1 MSEMGQRQRQRW
13 RRDRDMTTP
22 RPSLANTFSS
32 LSVPA
37 YRQWFFSQVLSASGT
52 MTQVVALAWLVLRLT
67 GSGLDLGLMTTCTF
81 APMLLAGPWAGAIV
95 DRVNR
100 RRLLVVTQSL
110 YIAIS
115 VALALVTATGVTR
128 FWMVLVISF
137 ASGCVGAPDA
147 AARQVYAIDLVGLEH
162 LTSAV
167 SLNEVVLN
175 VSRVVGPALG
185 GLLLA
190 TEGVTACCI
199 ANAASF
205 IPPLVVLAVQRR
217 MTPPARPESERHDHF
232 AAGLRY
238 AWNNRTIRL
247 VLLLAGASGMLFNLN
262 VPLPLVATR
271 VFHLGAGGYGLMMS
285 VFGVGGIF
293 GGLAA
298 AAGHRAPTRRS
309 VVTLAGVTGAVV
321 MATALARNVA
331 EIYAGLV
338 LTGCV
343 SIWFIAR
350 ANALVQFETEPRLR
364 GRVMA
369 VWAMA
374 LPGLMPVTSP
384 LVGFV
389 GGTVGA
395 REGLGLSGAA
405 LALIA
410 GCGSVH
416 SRWWRRSHGRV
427 RSDQPRGA
435 PVSGTS

>member
-1 MSEMGQRQRQRW
+1 MSETGQGRRW
-13 RRDRDMTTP
+13 GRRDTTTP

-37 YRQWFFSQVLSASGT
+37 YRRWFFSQVLSASGT
-52 MTQVVALAWLVLRLT
+52 MTQIVALAWLVLRLT
-67 GSGLDLGLMTTCTF
+67 GSGVDLGLVTTCTF
-81 APMLLAGPWAGAIV
+81 APMLLAGPWAGALV

-100 RRLLVVTQSL
+100 RRLLVLTQSL
-110 YIAIS
+110 YIALS
-115 VALALVTATGVTR
+115 LVLALVTATGVTR
-128 FWMVLVISF
+128 LWMVLVISF

-147 AARQVYAIDLVGLEH
+147 AARQVYAIDLVGLDH

-175 VSRVVGPALG
+175 ASRVVGPALG

-205 IPPLVVLAVQRR
+205 VPPLVVLISHGRT
-217 MTPPARPESERHDHF
+217 TPPVRVAAEDHDHF
-232 AAGLRY
+232 MAGLRY

-247 VLLLAGASGMLFNLN
+247 TLMLAAASGMLFNLN

-293 GGLAA
+293 GGLVA
-298 AAGHRAPTRRS
+298 AAGHRAPTRLS
-309 VVTLAGVTGAVV
+309 VVRLAGVTGVVV
-321 MATALARNVA
+321 MVTASARNLTEV
-331 EIYAGLV
+331 YAGLA

-350 ANALVQFETEPRLR
+350 ANALVQFATEPRLR

-374 LPGLMPVTSP
+374 LPGLMPLTSP

-389 GGTVGA
+389 GETLGA
-395 REGLGLSGAA
+395 RESLGVSGAT
-405 LALIA
+405 LVVIA
-410 GCGSVH
+410 ACGSL
-416 SRWWRRSHGRV
+416 RARRC
-427 RSDQPRGA
+427 RSEIL
-435 PVSGTS
+435 T

>member
-1 MSEMGQRQRQRW
+1 MGQPQRW
-13 RRDRDMTTP
+13 RHRRATAP

-52 MTQVVALAWLVLRLT
+52 MTQIVALAWLVLRLT
-67 GSGLDLGLMTTCTF
+67 GSGVDLGLVTTCTF
-81 APMLLAGPWAGAIV
+81 APMLLAGPWAGAVV
-95 DRVNR
+95 DRANR

-110 YIAIS
+110 YIALSLI
-115 VALALVTATGVTR
+115 LALVTATGATR
-128 FWMVLVISF
+128 LWMVLVISF

-175 VSRVVGPALG
+175 ASRVVGPALG

-205 IPPLVVLAVQRR
+205 VPPLVVLLVHRRTAPAVHPDFERR
-217 MTPPARPESERHDHF
+217 DHF
-232 AAGLRY
+232 TVGLRY

-247 VLLLAGASGMLFNLN
+247 VLMLAAASGMLFNLN
-262 VPLPLVATR
+262 VPLPLLATR

-285 VFGVGGIF
+285 VFGVGGVV
-293 GGLAA
+293 GGLVAA
-298 AAGHRAPTRRS
+298 SGHRAPTRRS
-309 VVTLAGVTGAVV
+309 VVTLAAVTGVIVV
-321 MATALARNVA
+321 ATASARNLA
-331 EIYAGLV
+331 EIYAGLT

-389 GGTVGA
+389 GGTLGA
-395 REGLGLSGAA
+395 RESLGVSGVT
-405 LALIA
+405 LAIIA
-410 GCGSVH
+410 GCGSL
-416 SRWWRRSHGRV
+416 RRR
-427 RSDQPRGA
+427 RR
-435 PVSGTS
+435 